1 MMSLVANAYPSSEI
15 CELIASNR
23 YVYVIANALIDK
35 CFFGKIKLIPVM
47 ADINKTYSWIAI
59 CQLFGV
65 LNRDCSSS

>member
-1 MMSLVANAYPSSEI
+1 MSLVANTYPSSEI

-59 CQLFGV
+59 RQLFGV